1 MAVIKMEKTTMV
13 KMEKKTFLKMLKKVL
28 EKNLMIAY
36 LDLQD
41 YV

>member
-1 MAVIKMEKTTMV
+1 MEKTTMV